1 MESKELTAHVTNK
14 AVALIRAIHNPP
26 IGAKEFSGGFCPE
39 RCDAILFDSG
49 SSYMIET
56 KISRSDFL
64 ADFKKDHRQEGRGVG
79 NYRYYACPTGLIKP
93 EELPDKWGLIYVSDN
108 KKDRAQMIVGYGGS
122 IPKLG
127 QSGLWKYQ
135 KEHEFH
141 GTKTPETINDMD
153 RFWEHPDYPRNKFR
167 FDSCD
172 YERNFLFAI
181 ATRYKQQKFMD
192 NML

>member
-64 ADFKKDHRQEGRGVG
+64 ADFKKIT
-79 NYRYYACPTGLIKP
+79 A
-93 EELPDKWGLIYVSDN
+93 
-108 KKDRAQMIVGYGGS
+108 KKERCW
-122 IPKLG
+122 KL
-127 QSGLWKYQ
+127 
-135 KEHEFH
+135 
-141 GTKTPETINDMD
+141 
-153 RFWEHPDYPRNKFR
+153 
-167 FDSCD
+167 
-172 YERNFLFAI
+172 
-181 ATRYKQQKFMD
+181 
-192 NML
+192 